1 MNSGITNGMKTR
13 VPATSLIKHKLAVFN
28 LKLAVSLS
36 QEANTTLNLEFNI
49 TLF

>member
-1 MNSGITNGMKTR
+1 MNSGVANGMKTQI
-13 VPATSLIKHKLAVFN
+13 PATSLIKHKLVVFN
-28 LKLAVSLS
+28 LKLTVSLS